1 LRVDFKSLIVSETAK
16 IGDALKVIDGGRL
29 QAALVLDDA
38 GRLKGIVTDG
48 DVRRGLLRGIDL
60 NSSIEKVMNNHPIV
74 IGEAEN
80 REPVLRRLR
89 EMGMRHLP
97 VVNDDRT
104 LVALEL
110 IQFAD
115 FEFGA
120 PDVALL
126 MAGGLGKR
134 LRPITEAIPKPM
146 VQVGASPIL
155 EIIIRNLAQQGINRF
170 YLSVNYKA
178 EMIEDYFGDG
188 AKWGVQIFYLR
199 EGEQMGTAGALSL
212 LPERPKTPFLVMNG
226 DIITSVNLKQMYDY
240 HRDMNAAATVG
251 AFAHEYQVPYGVLK
265 MDDGRVVGIDEKPI
279 IRKYVSAGIYIL
291 APNVLEFVRGAEAL
305 DMPTLIERVVAG
317 NLRVSAFPIREYW
330 IDIGRHGDLQRASD
344 DMQGGLLNQSDESAS
359 RDGEELGKDKC
370 GHQ

>member
-1 LRVDFKSLIVSETAK
+1 MRVDFKNLIVSDTAK
-16 IGDALKVIDGGRL
+16 IVDALKVIDGGRL
-29 QAALVLDDA
+29 QAALVLDEA
-38 GRLKGIVTDG
+38 GRLRGIVTDG
-48 DVRRGLLRGIDL
+48 DVRRGLLRGVDL
-60 NSSIEKVMNNHPIV
+60 NSSIGTIMNDHPIV
-74 IGEAEN
+74 ISEVEN
-80 REPVLRRLR
+80 RETALRRLR
-89 EMGMRHLP
+89 ELGMRHLP
-97 VVNDDRT
+97 VVNGDRK

-110 IQFAD
+110 VQFGD
-115 FEFGA
+115 LEFGA
-120 PDVALL
+120 PEVALL

-134 LRPITEAIPKPM
+134 LRPITETIPKPM

-155 EIIIRNLAQQGINRF
+155 EIIIRNLAQQGISRF
-170 YLSVNYKA
+170 YVSVNYKA

-212 LPERPKTPFLVMNG
+212 FPERPQTPFLVMNG

-265 MDDGRVVGIDEKPI
+265 MDDSRVVGIDEKPV

-291 APNVLEFVRGAEAL
+291 APGVLEFVRGAEAL

-317 NLRVSAFPIREYW
+317 NMRVAAFPIREYW
-330 IDIGRHGDLQRASD
+330 IDIGQHGDLQRASRD
-344 DMQGGLLNQSDESAS
+344 VAS
-359 RDGEELGKDKC
+359 VFPDK
-370 GHQ
+370 